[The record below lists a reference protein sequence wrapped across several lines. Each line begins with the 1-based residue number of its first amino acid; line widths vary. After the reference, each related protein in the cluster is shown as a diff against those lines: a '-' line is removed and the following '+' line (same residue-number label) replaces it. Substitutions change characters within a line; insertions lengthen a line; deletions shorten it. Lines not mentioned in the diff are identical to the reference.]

1 MLPWAVA
8 ITVQTPTMNAS
19 DTATEK
25 PIVKRPRAPPCCS
38 ICKLSGHKKSSC
50 PSNPTPPSERV
61 VEQEKPAVV
70 ESIVP
75 EATLD
80 AELDDMPYYSQIEPL
95 VISVVDELGGGH
107 SESTYRNAMQV
118 GLRHAGIQHE
128 SERSL
133 SIEFRGEHVGLV
145 RADLVVEK
153 SLVIELKI
161 LGNDEGKTVE
171 TTLIKAQEQCRIY
184 MRKTG
189 IVHGLVIGF
198 PDREGKKAIIRAVR

>member
-1 MLPWAVA
+1 M
-8 ITVQTPTMNAS
+8 
-19 DTATEK
+19 
-25 PIVKRPRAPPCCS
+25 
-38 ICKLSGHKKSSC
+38 
-50 PSNPTPPSERV
+50 ERV
-61 VEQEKPAVV
+61 VEQEKPDVV

-75 EATLD
+75 EAAPEAVPE
-80 AELDDMPYYSQIEPL
+80 AELDDTPYYSQIEAL

-118 GLRHAGIQHE
+118 GLRQEGIQHE

-133 SIEFRGEHVGLV
+133 SIEFRGEYVGLV

-171 TTLIKAQEQCRIY
+171 TTLTKAQEQCRIY

-189 IVHGLVIGF
+189 IIHGLVIGF
-198 PDREGKKAIIRAVR
+198 PDREGKKAIIRAVS